1 MDEARLK
8 QLTEGLGVADVI
20 DAMTQMFAHRA
31 HIIAL
36 DSPNPERVLFG
47 PAATIGFMPV
57 RKDLMDPQRHSLGPL
72 FYRAIG
78 DDDPAGKV
86 LVMAS
91 NGHPDTSLG
100 GGTKLSRLRNHKMAG
115 LLCDGRLRD
124 YEELRTYDFAVYC
137 NGETVR
143 AGGNE
148 IQPYVANVPVTVGG
162 VTVIPGDYVFARG
175 NSAVIIPAP
184 DVAEVLTQ
192 GRQIMQKMD
201 KVKDSLV
208 GEDREQVLGQGSSE
222 I

>member
-31 HIIAL
+31 HIIGL

-100 GGTKLSRLRNHKMAG
+100 GGTKLSRVRNHKMAG
-115 LLCDGRLRD
+115 VLCDGRIRD
-124 YEELRTYDFAVYC
+124 YEELQTYEFAVYC
-137 NGETVR
+137 KGETVR

-148 IQPYVANVPVTVGG
+148 IQPYVANVPVTVDA

-175 NSAVIIPAP
+175 NSAVVIPALR
-184 DVAEVLTQ
+184 VAEVLTQ

-201 KVKDSLV
+201 KVKESLV
-208 GEDREQVLGQGSSE
+208 GEDPKQVLRQGSGE
-222 I
+222 L

>member
-1 MDEARLK
+1 MSEAELK

-20 DAMTQMFAHRA
+20 DAMTKRFAHRA
-31 HIIAL
+31 HIIGL
-36 DSPNPERVLFG
+36 HSPNPERILFG

-78 DDDPAGKV
+78 DDDPTGKV

-100 GGTKLSRLRNHKMAG
+100 GGTKLSRVRNHKMAG
-115 LLCDGRLRD
+115 MLCDGRLRD
-124 YEELRTYDFAVYC
+124 FEELRTYEFAVYC

-148 IQPYVANVPVTVGG
+148 IQPYVANVPLSVAG

-175 NSAVIIPAP
+175 NSAVIIPGP
-184 DVAEVLTQ
+184 QVAEVLTQ
-192 GRQIMQKMD
+192 GRQIMEKMD
-201 KVKDSLV
+201 KVKESLV
-208 GEDREQVLGQGSSE
+208 GEDPEEVLRQGSSE
-222 I
+222 L